1 MKVSSQWNDKG
12 GNCISDKCFGGEL
25 IIEEI
30 NLVALRFLEK
40 NGGQFSF
47 MLLKIQFL
55 FCFYTSHFP
64 LSPYYS

>member
-12 GNCISDKCFGGEL
+12 GNCISERCFGGKL

-30 NLVALRFLEK
+30 NLVALRSLEK
-40 NGGQFSF
+40 DGGQFSF

-55 FCFYTSHFP
+55 F
-64 LSPYYS
+64 